1 MLFQTINVT
10 KLKESL
16 RNSLDLKEMRETGK
30 LDVTGYPELDPG
42 TEKSINV
49 KTGKIRIK
57 SIAKITVLYPC

>member
-1 MLFQTINVT
+1 
-10 KLKESL
+10 
-16 RNSLDLKEMRETGK
+16 MRETGK

-42 TEKSINV
+42 TGKSINV